1 VISEPAVRPNL
12 LKSYTLVLV
21 QFGALIALA
30 LTGPLI
36 ARHPLLLAMELAA
49 LALATWALLTVRIH
63 NINVTPDVRRGS
75 RLVREGP
82 FRWIRHPMYASILIG
97 ALALVLNEA
106 TPLRWLIYAVL
117 VANLLVKLSYEE
129 RLLVAAFPLY
139 ADYQKTSKRLLPF
152 IY

>member
-1 VISEPAVRPNL
+1 M